1 MITKENLKEKTI
13 KSYLKHFDLKIKKIN
28 KGKCLNCNKDLI
40 EIKGKVFHKD
50 NYAFYDCVKPEKKE
64 VLK

>member
-1 MITKENLKEKTI
+1 MITIN
-13 KSYLKHFDLKIKKIN
+13 KIKKIN